1 MFGQRMKTLKT
12 SSLPGDIISD
22 LYCEEDLN
30 ITVVRPYHEGY
41 VVEKEKRSDVNKK
54 RKQM

>member
-12 SSLPGDIISD
+12 SNLPGEIISD

-30 ITVVRPYHEGY
+30 VTVVRT
-41 VVEKEKRSDVNKK
+41 
-54 RKQM
+54 

>member
-12 SSLPGDIISD
+12 SSLPGETISD